1 MIKILVVDDHAFLR
15 DAIRSILE
23 DESDMKVV
31 GEASSGDEVLG
42 KVEECDQIVF

>member
-23 DESDMKVV
+23 DE
-31 GEASSGDEVLG
+31 
-42 KVEECDQIVF
+42 